1 MPPPRVCARCPKRR
15 PDSADAPPS
24 LPPWLTADGGDT
36 LLAVVV
42 VPRASRTVVDGE
54 HDGLLRVRLAAPPV
68 EGAANAALI
77 EHLAKLCGLPRRAV
91 TIVSGDSSRRKRVR
105 LAGITPAVV
114 LSRVR

>member
-1 MPPPRVCARCPKRR
+1 MRCPTRR
-15 PDSADAPPS
+15 PDSADALPS
-24 LPPWLTADGGDT
+24 LPPWLTDAGGDT

-77 EHLAKLCGLPRRAV
+77 DHLAKLCHLPKRAV
-91 TIVSGDSSRRKRVR
+91 TIVSGDSARRKRVR
-105 LAGITPAVV
+105 LAGITPTAV
-114 LSRVR
+114 LSKVR